1 MASFLFQLGKDILIG
16 SITGLYYLGRYIY
29 YGREPTAEEKI
40 DRILIEMANLK
51 KILNEK
57 DAKEESQTTEA
68 RSEARSEAR
77 NGSEGDAS
85 SGPRD
90 QDSGSSETSGIKS
103 SQLDQC
109 PKFAQSS

>member
-1 MASFLFQLGKDILIG
+1 MASFLFPLGKDILIG

-68 RSEARSEAR
+68 RFEAR

-90 QDSGSSETSGIKS
+90 QDSGSSETSGIES
-103 SQLDQC
+103 TQLDQC
-109 PKFAQSS
+109 ADAAQSS